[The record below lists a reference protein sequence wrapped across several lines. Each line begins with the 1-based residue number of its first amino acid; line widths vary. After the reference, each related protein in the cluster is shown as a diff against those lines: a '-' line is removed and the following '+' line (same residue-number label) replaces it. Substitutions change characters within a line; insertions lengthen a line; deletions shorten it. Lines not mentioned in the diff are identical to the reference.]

1 MKMKLP
7 IQKIIIVLFCLATFL
22 FVYSFIDENF
32 HVSISYISLSVIVAS
47 LTYFYMIGKANRN
60 IKRLRWLENRL
71 KLWNLISYRVKKAG
85 EYAFNHLPIGII
97 IYNEEKVIEWANA
110 YAKEIFMSPLVDRKI
125 EIINPEL
132 FDKINGEENFEMTI
146 YGRHYRCNVISDHN
160 ILYFLD
166 QTDLKDLQQ
175 KYRRSLLAVGFLNL
189 DNLDTALTALD
200 AQERAM
206 QMSNLIGLL
215 SDWSNKH
222 DIYLRGL
229 SEARYLLFMTFAQ
242 LRELMDDKFSVL
254 DDIQNY
260 CQKEDLRITA
270 SLGIA
275 CKDDGITRLVEL
287 AEEQLELALNRGGN
301 QGVVLID
308 NQIHYFGAKTTS
320 LETRSPIFVRVKAEM
335 LADMIKHS
343 RDVLIMSHK
352 DMDADAFG
360 SCLAIHK
367 IVAALKKESKIV
379 FDESSVDETI
389 RAIHNIIQKEH
400 INILDY
406 FVAPRKAVDNIT
418 NDTLLVI
425 VDCQYQTL
433 LTSEKL
439 YKSANKIAII
449 DHHRRNNNAI
459 SNYDYLYSQSSASS
473 TVELVAEMFQYISNE
488 IEISEIEATWMSMGI
503 LVDTNNLMYRT
514 SYRTFNVLAVL
525 QKFGAEI
532 PRAQRYLRENFGEYV
547 KRMSILNN
555 LEIVDGKYAIAAC
568 SADEIYSRAFLAKIA
583 DNIISVHDIKA
594 SFCIG
599 RIDENEIGISARS
612 LNEVNVQVI
621 MEQLNGGGHF
631 NNAATQIKDVTVE
644 QAKEMLID
652 KLSRL
657 EDGGMTTMKIIL
669 TKDVKGKGKAGDII
683 DIPAGHANF
692 LIRTDQAVLATV
704 DNIKQLEKK
713 KREEKEAMEK
723 HLNEMR
729 ELKSVI
735 ESKPVHIHVRV
746 GKEGKLFGSVSTKQ
760 IADEFKAQ
768 HDLILDKRKMLPDKI
783 INSLGTYEIPIQ
795 LHKEV
800 TALMT
805 IHVVEKK

>member
-488 IEISEIEATWMSMGI
+488 IEISEIEATWMLMGI

-525 QKFGAEI
+525 QKIGAEI

>member
-1 MKMKLP
+1 MKKKLP
-7 IQKIIIVLFCLATFL
+7 VQRIV
-22 FVYSFIDENF
+22 FVLLLIAIFFFIYSMSGEDV

-47 LTYFYMIGKANRN
+47 LTYFYMFARGRRN
-60 IKRLRWLENRL
+60 IKKLRWLENRL

-85 EYAFNHLPIGII
+85 EYAFNHLPVGIV
-97 IYNEEKVIEWANA
+97 IYNEDKVIEWANA
-110 YAKEIFMSPLVDRKI
+110 YAKEIFMSPLVERKI

-132 FDKINGEENFEMTI
+132 LEKINAEVNFEITI
-146 YGRHYRCNVISDHN
+146 YGRNYRCSVIGDHN
-160 ILYFLD
+160 ILYLLD

-189 DNLDTALTALD
+189 DNLDTALAALD
-200 AQERAM
+200 PQERAM

-488 IEISEIEATWMSMGI
+488 IEISEIEATWMLMGI

-525 QKFGAEI
+525 QKIGAEI

>member
-433 LTSEKL
+433 LTSENL

-488 IEISEIEATWMSMGI
+488 IEISEIEATWMLMGI

-525 QKFGAEI
+525 QKIGAEI

>member
-175 KYRRSLLAVGFLNL
+175 KYGRSLLAVGFLNL

-275 CKDDGITRLVEL
+275 CKDDRITRLVEL

-488 IEISEIEATWMSMGI
+488 IEISEIEATWMLMGI

-525 QKFGAEI
+525 QKIGAEI

>member
-175 KYRRSLLAVGFLNL
+175 KYGRSLLAVGFLNL

-488 IEISEIEATWMSMGI
+488 IEISEIEATWMLMGI

>member
-1 MKMKLP
+1 MKLP

-488 IEISEIEATWMSMGI
+488 IEISEIEATWMLMGI

-525 QKFGAEI
+525 QKIGAEI

-621 MEQLNGGGHF
+621 M
-631 NNAATQIKDVTVE
+631 
-644 QAKEMLID
+644 
-652 KLSRL
+652 
-657 EDGGMTTMKIIL
+657 
-669 TKDVKGKGKAGDII
+669 
-683 DIPAGHANF
+683 
-692 LIRTDQAVLATV
+692 
-704 DNIKQLEKK
+704 
-713 KREEKEAMEK
+713 
-723 HLNEMR
+723 
-729 ELKSVI
+729 
-735 ESKPVHIHVRV
+735 
-746 GKEGKLFGSVSTKQ
+746 
-760 IADEFKAQ
+760 
-768 HDLILDKRKMLPDKI
+768 
-783 INSLGTYEIPIQ
+783 
-795 LHKEV
+795 
-800 TALMT
+800 
-805 IHVVEKK
+805 

>member
-132 FDKINGEENFEMTI
+132 LDKINGEENFEMTI

-175 KYRRSLLAVGFLNL
+175 KYGRSLLAVGFLNL

-488 IEISEIEATWMSMGI
+488 IEISEIEATWMLMGI

-532 PRAQRYLRENFGEYV
+532 PLAQRYLRENFGEYV

-583 DNIISVHDIKA
+583 DNIIAVNDIKA

>member
-488 IEISEIEATWMSMGI
+488 IEISEIEATWMLMGI

-532 PRAQRYLRENFGEYV
+532 SRAQRYLRENFGEYV

-735 ESKPVHIHVRV
+735 ESKPVHVHVRV

>member
-1 MKMKLP
+1 
-7 IQKIIIVLFCLATFL
+7 ATFL

-488 IEISEIEATWMSMGI
+488 IEISEIEATWMLMGI

-525 QKFGAEI
+525 QKIGAEI